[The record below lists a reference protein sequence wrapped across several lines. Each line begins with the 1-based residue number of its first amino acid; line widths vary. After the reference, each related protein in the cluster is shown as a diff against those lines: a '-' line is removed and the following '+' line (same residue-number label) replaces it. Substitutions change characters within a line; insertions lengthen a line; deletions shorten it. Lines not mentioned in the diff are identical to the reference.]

1 MQIIPIQMLLN
12 AFTLQTL
19 TRSWTGF
26 SVVNS
31 EFNYQISFKLETTN
45 KNQIR
50 CKLVINIG
58 FVFKSC
64 SMTLENNSLKPFI
77 SF

>member
-1 MQIIPIQMLLN
+1 MRIIPIQMLLN
-12 AFTLQTL
+12 AFTLQTI

-31 EFNYQISFKLETTN
+31 EFDYQISFKLETAN
-45 KNQIR
+45 KNQFR
-50 CKLVINIG
+50 CKIVINIV
-58 FVFKSC
+58 FVLKSC

-77 SF
+77 SV